1 MSCMV
6 SAPKTDRLMVRSSTH
21 AELID
26 VTERV
31 EHVVSQSGVVSGLCH
46 VYVPHTTAGVL
57 VNENADPDIL
67 SDFLTTLE
75 RLVPWDNGYRHA
87 EGNAAAHI
95 KSTLVGTSQTVPCA
109 TGGWRW
115 DAGRGSTSQSS
126 TARGNATCRLP
137 SSPEKTDGRVFQARV
152 WVRQRLG

>member
-1 MSCMV
+1 MV
-6 SAPKTDRLMVRSSTH
+6 GAPKTDRVTVRSSMH
-21 AELID
+21 AELIE

-31 EHVVSQSGVVSGLCH
+31 ERVVSESGVVSGLCH

-67 SDFLTTLE
+67 ADFLATLE

-95 KSTLVGTSQTVPCA
+95 KSTLVGTSQTVPVR
-109 TGGWRW
+109 GGRLALGRW
-115 DAGRGSTSQSS
+115 QGIYFA
-126 TARGNATCRLP
+126 
-137 SSPEKTDGRVFQARV
+137 EFDGPRERHLQVTVLA
-152 WVRQRLG
+152 

>member
-1 MSCMV
+1 MV
-6 SAPKTDRLMVRSSTH
+6 STPKTDRVTVRSSLH
-21 AELID
+21 AELIN

-31 EHVVSQSGVVSGLCH
+31 ERVVSQSGVVSGLCS

-67 SDFLTTLE
+67 FDFLTTLE

-95 KSTLVGTSQTVPCA
+95 KSTLVGTSQTVPVR
-109 TGGWRW
+109 GGRLALGRW
-115 DAGRGSTSQSS
+115 QGIYFAEFDGPRE
-126 TARGNATCRLP
+126 RLL
-137 SSPEKTDGRVFQARV
+137 EVTVLA
-152 WVRQRLG
+152 

>member
-1 MSCMV
+1 MV
-6 SAPKTDRLMVRSSTH
+6 STPKTDRVTVRSSLH

-31 EHVVSQSGVVSGLCH
+31 ERVVSQSGVVSGLCS

-95 KSTLVGTSQTVPCA
+95 KSTLVGTSQTVPVR
-109 TGGWRW
+109 GGRLALGRW
-115 DAGRGSTSQSS
+115 QGIYFAEFDGPRE
-126 TARGNATCRLP
+126 RRL
-137 SSPEKTDGRVFQARV
+137 EVTVLA
-152 WVRQRLG
+152 